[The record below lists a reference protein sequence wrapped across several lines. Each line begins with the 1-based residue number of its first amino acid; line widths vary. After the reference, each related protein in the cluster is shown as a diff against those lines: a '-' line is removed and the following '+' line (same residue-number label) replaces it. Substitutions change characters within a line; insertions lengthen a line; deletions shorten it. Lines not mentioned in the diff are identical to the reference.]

1 MRYFT
6 LSQDDNITDMPHPAD
21 FHDKLDVRNLTPQK
35 AAALP
40 ERTFVRLVPNTDMV
54 FPEILCSPVFLVTEE
69 AKDIMKSYDKYLTY
83 KQIVYTDHVNDHL
96 CLYHMPVL
104 DAIDCFERYEDE
116 SAKYAENAKIVIR
129 RAPIRDKSIFHV
141 PGAKRRLTI
150 IRLDLAESFLARNYR
165 GFRLTEAT
173 VVN

>member
-40 ERTFVRLVPNTDMV
+40 ERTSVRLVPNADMV
-54 FPEILCSPVFLVTEE
+54 FPEILCAPVFLVTEE
-69 AKDIMKSYDKYLTY
+69 AKDIVESYDKYLTY
-83 KQIVYTDHVNDHL
+83 KQITYIDRVNHFL
-96 CLYHMPVL
+96 QIYHMPILASV
-104 DAIDCFERYEDE
+104 DCFERYEDE
-116 SAKYAENAKIVIR
+116 SAKYAADARIVIR
-129 RAPIRDKSIFHV
+129 RAPIRDKSLFQV
-141 PGAKRRLTI
+141 PGAKRRLTV
-150 IRLDLAESFLARNYR
+150 IRLDLAESFLARDFR